1 MIAVIVLMALAMIA
15 VYWRKRNDAE
25 RSAHNSMR
33 SSASSAAVIHY
44 ANTALYGALALM
56 FVLSAVLLFAL
67 GENLMFMIPL
77 TFATLAMVLYR
88 LTSLKVWL
96 LAGIILTLLHVFSF
110 LYALT
115 MALTIGAFGAVMMI
129 AYIDLMML
137 IPMADIYLMQQR
149 KR

>member
-1 MIAVIVLMALAMIA
+1 
-15 VYWRKRNDAE
+15 
-25 RSAHNSMR
+25 
-33 SSASSAAVIHY
+33 
-44 ANTALYGALALM
+44 M

-77 TFATLAMVLYR
+77 TFATLAMVFYR